1 MTVFIALILTVAAFA
16 FIVYP
21 FFKQKYGITDTYRD
35 TELEELHSR
44 RDTTYSM
51 LKELEFDYQS
61 GILTEED
68 YQDLEKRYKRKG
80 ISLLKD
86 IDQLGEG
93 PDLDDEIEKQIGKL
107 RRSENKPASLDDDLE
122 KQIGKLRQPASGA
135 RFCPQCGEKHQAN
148 DRFCIHCGTR
158 LDGEEA

>member
-1 MTVFIALILTVAAFA
+1 MTVFIVLLLTVAAFA

-21 FFKQKYGITDTYRD
+21 FFKQKFGVVDTNRD
-35 TELEELHSR
+35 TELQELHSR
-44 RDTTYSM
+44 RDTTYYM

-68 YQDLEKRYKRKG
+68 YRDLEKRYKRKG

-93 PDLDDEIEKQIGKL
+93 TGLDDDIEKQIGKL
-107 RRSENKPASLDDDLE
+107 RRLKSKADDLDDDIE
-122 KQIGKLRQPASGA
+122 AQIKKMRPPESGA
-135 RFCPQCGEKHQAN
+135 RFCPQCGEKYRAD
-148 DRFCIHCGTR
+148 DRFCTQCGTR
-158 LDGEEA
+158 LNREEE